1 MLPVALTWQRIMS
14 NEIFVKT
21 VDKAMDYLFSWK
33 ADQARDSRAPVARMH
48 AFQGCSP

>member
-21 VDKAMDYLFSWK
+21 IDTAAGYLFSWHTSQVNEK
-33 ADQARDSRAPVARMH
+33 DITEEGSRH
-48 AFQGCSP
+48 SCKE